1 MGPLHVS
8 GMGVARDF
16 KFGVLID
23 RQADKLK
30 NAKVGQ
36 KGSGLHRATYFYHFG
51 TTFIFLEW
59 TELETLVFG
68 VFVGLQVKKMQK
80 YVKMGVAYVT

>member
-36 KGSGLHRATYFYHFG
+36 KGHGLRHVTYSCNFG
-51 TTFIFLEW
+51 NSTISQKW
-59 TELETLVFG
+59 VKLETSNLVF
-68 VFVGLQVKKMQK
+68 QK
-80 YVKMGVAYVT
+80 W